1 MKRKGFTLIE
11 LLIVVIIIGILAAIA
26 IPQFMSALEKS
37 KATEA
42 YIGLGKIRTIQAIYK
57 AENGGYTDLQD
68 ELDDFPAAET
78 YWTFS
83 LLDYDDDDTQY
94 TAIAE
99 RLAVNDPLTLVD
111 NQIRVDEEGRRIAL
125 DGPNDDD
132 ADPWIDWPY

>member
-57 AENGGYTDLQD
+57 AENGGYTDDSD
-68 ELDDFPAAET
+68 ELDDFPGAET

-111 NQIRVDEEGRRIAL
+111 NQIRIDEEGRRIAL